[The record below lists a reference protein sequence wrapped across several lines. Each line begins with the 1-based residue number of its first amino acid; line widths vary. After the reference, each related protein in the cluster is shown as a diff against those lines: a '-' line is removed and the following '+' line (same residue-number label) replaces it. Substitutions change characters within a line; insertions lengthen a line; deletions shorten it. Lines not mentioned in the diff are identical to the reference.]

1 VRAPGQDGGYSK
13 IEGEETRV
21 ASHDYELRF
30 SGEADRTIR
39 AAFPEFDV
47 TVGQGTTVLRGRLP
61 DQAALHGA
69 LDRIQD
75 LGLELLQMR
84 ALIDDTPS

>member
-1 VRAPGQDGGYSK
+1 MTAH
-13 IEGEETRV
+13 E
-21 ASHDYELRF
+21 YELRF
-30 SGEADRTIR
+30 NGEANATIR

-47 TVGQGTTVLRGRLP
+47 ITASGRTVLRAWLP

-75 LGLELLQMR
+75 LGLELVAVQMLDSK
-84 ALIDDTPS
+84 AHP

>member
-1 VRAPGQDGGYSK
+1 MG
-13 IEGEETRV
+13 
-21 ASHDYELRF
+21 SHEYELRF
-30 SGEADRTIR
+30 RGEADKIIR

-47 TVGQGTTVLRGRLP
+47 TADRGTTVLRGRLP

-75 LGLELLQMR
+75 LGLELVEVR
-84 ALIDDTPS
+84 ALTDDTPG